1 MIINEIFYS
10 IQGEGLLT
18 GIPSVFIRLAG
29 CPLRCRWCDTQYAQ
43 DPASGVDLT
52 IPQIIDKIENLKPSP
67 TKRRNKINSAVSA
80 NFAARPELACP
91 ELACPEL
98 ACGELVEPVEG
109 VEGSSVVKT
118 RHVVLTGGEPMANPQ
133 LPALTEALK
142 KLGKHVT
149 IETAGIKFVPGLA
162 CDLMSI
168 SPKTSNSGLKFKK
181 GAPSTTLRTG
191 RPFTPIKR
199 LIKNYPY
206 QLKFVVV
213 TPGDLPEIQKAIASL
228 GKIDPSKVLLMPQ
241 AKTRD
246 ELLARSPMVA
256 ELCKQAG
263 FTFCARLQ
271 ILLFDGQK
279 GK

>member
-1 MIINEIFYS
+1 MFINEIFYS

-43 DPASGVDLT
+43 NPASGNDLT
-52 IPQIIDKIENLKPSP
+52 IPQIIDKVENLKPSP
-67 TKRRNKINSAVSA
+67 TERKNKINSAVSA
-80 NFAARPELACP
+80 SLRRDSAKGSAFFA
-91 ELACPEL
+91 
-98 ACGELVEPVEG
+98 
-109 VEGSSVVKT
+109 VKT
-118 RHVVLTGGEPMANPQ
+118 RHVVLTGGEPMTSPQ
-133 LPALTEALK
+133 LPALAKTLK
-142 KLGKHVT
+142 KLGKHIT
-149 IETAGIKFVPGLA
+149 IETAGLKFVSGLA

-181 GAPSTTLRTG
+181 GA

-199 LIKNYPY
+199 LINNYPY

-213 TPGDLPEIQKAIASL
+213 TPADLPEIQKAIASL
-228 GKIDPSKVLLMPQ
+228 GNVDPARVLLMPQ
-241 AKTRD
+241 ARTRD
-246 ELLARSPMVA
+246 ELLARSPVVA
-256 ELCKQAG
+256 ELCKQTG
-263 FTFCARLQ
+263 YTFCTRLQ